1 MRTCSR
7 PPPDSH
13 FCQVKLDTNAYASY
27 TWSENGASPQRPF
40 VGSCGMPILLLG
52 DLVVTKK
59 EIVKTISEEIGLTQ
73 LKTKEIVQKTFD
85 AIVDTLVD
93 SPDKRIELR
102 NFGVFEV
109 KKRAARK
116 ARNPRTGEKVFVPE
130 KFVVTFKPGKEM
142 EERVRELERR
152 SNEVAAENHAAENNP
167 AENNTAAP
175 ASPPISP
182 PPTPATGE
190 TLASPTTYD
199 SKPS

>member
-1 MRTCSR
+1 MVNLTLMLTPVTLGARKAPRRNGHLLSI
-7 PPPDSH
+7 
-13 FCQVKLDTNAYASY
+13 LDLD
-27 TWSENGASPQRPF
+27 R
-40 VGSCGMPILLLG
+40 GMPILLIG

-85 AIVDTLVD
+85 AIVDTLVE
-93 SPDKRIELR
+93 DKRIELR

-109 KKRAARK
+109 KQRAARK

-152 SNEVAAENHAAENNP
+152 ANEAAAESHAAAASKVPPANKVPSVNNVAPANP
-167 AENNTAAP
+167 AV
-175 ASPPISP
+175 SPPT
-182 PPTPATGE
+182 TPAASE
-190 TLASPTTYD
+190 TLAPPTTYE
-199 SKPS
+199 S